1 MKENKNKNLHGA
13 KGIET
18 LDNMVMPCMKE
29 DILHC
34 IRRITV

>member
-18 LDNMVMPCMKE
+18 LDNMVNALYE
-29 DILHC
+29 
-34 IRRITV
+34 RG